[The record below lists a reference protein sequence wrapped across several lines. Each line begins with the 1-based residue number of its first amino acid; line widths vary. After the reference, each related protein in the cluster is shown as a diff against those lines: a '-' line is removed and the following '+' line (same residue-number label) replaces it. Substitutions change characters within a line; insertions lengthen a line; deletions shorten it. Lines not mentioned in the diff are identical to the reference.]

1 MQWLVDYLTSGF
13 VSLLG
18 ENDLVEIWAPW
29 VSRWLVT
36 FLILVLAWLMNHL
49 AKGFMLRFLRFCIK
63 NSKTQWDDKLVQRN
77 LFHRL
82 SHLAPI
88 IVISFFLPQIWVG
101 HPTAEGLIDAF
112 SQIYTMLVV
121 LLVVQA
127 LLDAFHDVY
136 RTFEWSKQVP
146 IYSFIQAIKLIVYMV
161 GGVFIVAKLMGKD
174 PSVIFGSLGALT
186 AVLML
191 VFKDSILGFAAGI
204 HLTTNKMLSLGD
216 WLEMPKY
223 GADGDVIEI
232 GLTTVKVQNFDKTIT
247 TIPTY
252 TLISDAFKNWRGMS
266 ESPGRRIK
274 RSILIDLHSIRFCDE
289 ALLESL
295 ASIQAISGYIREK
308 QKEVQAFNQQLVTG
322 GSDHPANGR
331 RLTNIGT
338 FRAYLVA
345 FLRQHPLINQE
356 MTLLVRQLEPTPRG
370 LPLQI
375 YVFSSDKRWVEYEGI
390 VSDLFD
396 HILSVMK
403 EFDLRAYQEPSG
415 LDFRQGLAREQDDS
429 VPQLELV

>member
-18 ENDLVEIWAPW
+18 ENDLVEIWTPW

-415 LDFRQGLAREQDDS
+415 LDFRQGLAR
-429 VPQLELV
+429 

>member
-1 MQWLVDYLTSGF
+1 MQWLVDYLTSAF

-36 FLILVLAWLMNHL
+36 LLILVLAWLMNHL
-49 AKGFMLRFLRFCIK
+49 AKGFMLRFLRFCIR

-101 HPTAEGLIDAF
+101 HPTAAGLIDAF
-112 SQIYTMLVV
+112 SQIYIMLVV

-161 GGVFIVAKLMGKD
+161 GAVFIVAKLMGKD

-274 RSILIDLHSIRFCDE
+274 RSILIDLNSIRFCDE

-308 QKEVQAFNQQLVTG
+308 QKEVQDFNQQLDTG

-356 MTLLVRQLEPTPRG
+356 MTLLVRQLEPTARG
-370 LPLQI
+370 LPLQV
-375 YVFSSDKRWVEYEGI
+375 YVFASDKRWVEYEGI

-415 LDFRQGLAREQDDS
+415 LDFRQGLAR
-429 VPQLELV
+429 

>member
-1 MQWLVDYLTSGF
+1 MQWLVDYLTSAF

-101 HPTAEGLIDAF
+101 HPTAVGLIDAF

-161 GGVFIVAKLMGKD
+161 GAVFIVAKLMGKD

-247 TIPTY
+247 TLPTY

-274 RSILIDLHSIRFCDE
+274 RSILIDLNSIRFCDE
-289 ALLESL
+289 ALLDRL

-308 QKEVQAFNQQLVTG
+308 QKEVQAFNQQLDTG

-415 LDFRQGLAREQDDS
+415 FDFRQSLAR
-429 VPQLELV
+429 

>member
-1 MQWLVDYLTSGF
+1 MQWFVDYLTSAF

-36 FLILVLAWLMNHL
+36 FFTLGLAWLMNHL
-49 AKGFMLRFLRFCIK
+49 AKGLMLRFLRFCIR
-63 NSKTQWDDKLVQRN
+63 NTQTKWDDKLVHRN
-77 LFHRL
+77 FFHRL

-88 IVISFFLPQIWVG
+88 IVISVFLPQVWMGI
-101 HPTAEGLIDAF
+101 PTALGLVDAL
-112 SQIYTMLVV
+112 SQIYIMLVV

-146 IYSFIQAIKLIVYMV
+146 IYSFIQAIKLIIYMV
-161 GGVFIVAKLMGKD
+161 GAVFIVAKLMGKD

-266 ESPGRRIK
+266 ESTGRRIK
-274 RSILIDLHSIRFCDE
+274 RSILIDLNSIRFCDE
-289 ALLESL
+289 ALLERL
-295 ASIQAISGYIREK
+295 AMIQAIAGYIREK
-308 QKEVQAFNQQLVTG
+308 QAEVQAFNQQLEAG
-322 GSDHPANGR
+322 ESDHPANGR

-345 FLRQHPLINQE
+345 FLRKHPLINQE
-356 MTLLVRQLEPTPRG
+356 MTLLVRQLEPTPHG

-375 YVFSSDKRWVEYEGI
+375 YVFSSDKRWIEYEGI

-403 EFDLRAYQEPSG
+403 EFDLKAYQEPSG
-415 LDFRQGLAREQDDS
+415 FDFRKGLGR
-429 VPQLELV
+429 

>member
-1 MQWLVDYLTSGF
+1 MQWLVDYLTSASL
-13 VSLLG
+13 SLLG

-36 FLILVLAWLMNHL
+36 FLILVLAWLMNYL
-49 AKGFMLRFLRFCIK
+49 AKGFLLRFLRFCIK
-63 NSKTQWDDKLVQRN
+63 NSKTQWDDKLIQRN

-274 RSILIDLHSIRFCDE
+274 RSILIDLNSIRFCDE

-308 QKEVQAFNQQLVTG
+308 QKEVQAFNQQLNTG

-415 LDFRQGLAREQDDS
+415 LDFHQGLAR
-429 VPQLELV
+429 

>member
-1 MQWLVDYLTSGF
+1 MQWLVDYLTSAF

-18 ENDLVEIWAPW
+18 EKDLVEIWAPW
-29 VSRWLVT
+29 ISRWLVT

-101 HPTAEGLIDAF
+101 HPTAVGLIDAF
-112 SQIYTMLVV
+112 SQIYIMLVV
-121 LLVVQA
+121 LLVLQA

-274 RSILIDLHSIRFCDE
+274 RSILIDLNSIRFCDE
-289 ALLESL
+289 ALLERL

-308 QKEVQAFNQQLVTG
+308 QKEVQAFNQQLVSG
-322 GSDHPANGR
+322 GSNHPANGR

-396 HILSVMK
+396 HILSVLK
-403 EFDLRAYQEPSG
+403 EFDLRAYQEPAG
-415 LDFRQGLAREQDDS
+415 LDFRQGLAR
-429 VPQLELV
+429 

>member
-308 QKEVQAFNQQLVTG
+308 QKEVQAFNQQLVAG
-322 GSDHPANGR
+322 GSEHPANGR

-415 LDFRQGLAREQDDS
+415 LDFRQGLAR
-429 VPQLELV
+429 

>member
-49 AKGFMLRFLRFCIK
+49 AKEFMLRFLRFCIK

-415 LDFRQGLAREQDDS
+415 LDFRQGLAR
-429 VPQLELV
+429 

>member
-136 RTFEWSKQVP
+136 RTFEWSKKVP

-415 LDFRQGLAREQDDS
+415 LDFRQGLAR
-429 VPQLELV
+429 

>member
-1 MQWLVDYLTSGF
+1 MQWLVDYLTSAF

-101 HPTAEGLIDAF
+101 HPTAVGLIDAF

-247 TIPTY
+247 TLPTY

-266 ESPGRRIK
+266 DSPGRRIK

-289 ALLESL
+289 ALLDRL

-308 QKEVQAFNQQLVTG
+308 QKEVQAFNEQLDTG

-415 LDFRQGLAREQDDS
+415 FDFRQSLAR
-429 VPQLELV
+429 

>member
-36 FLILVLAWLMNHL
+36 FLILVLAWLMNYL

-415 LDFRQGLAREQDDS
+415 LDFRQGLAR
-429 VPQLELV
+429 

>member
-1 MQWLVDYLTSGF
+1 

-322 GSDHPANGR
+322 GSEHPANGR

-415 LDFRQGLAREQDDS
+415 LDFRQGLAR
-429 VPQLELV
+429 

>member
-1 MQWLVDYLTSGF
+1 MQWLVDYLTSAF

-29 VSRWLVT
+29 ISRWLVT

-49 AKGFMLRFLRFCIK
+49 SKGFMLRFLRFCIK

-88 IVISFFLPQIWVG
+88 IVISFFLPQVWVG

-112 SQIYTMLVV
+112 IQIYTMLVV
-121 LLVVQA
+121 LFVLQA

-161 GGVFIVAKLMGKD
+161 GAVFILAKLMGKD

-274 RSILIDLHSIRFCDE
+274 RSILIDLNSIRFCDE
-289 ALLESL
+289 ALLERL

-308 QKEVQAFNQQLVTG
+308 QKEVQAYNQQLDTG
-322 GSDHPANGR
+322 GSNHPANGR

-415 LDFRQGLAREQDDS
+415 LDFRQGLAR
-429 VPQLELV
+429 

>member
-1 MQWLVDYLTSGF
+1 MQWLVDYLTSAS

-308 QKEVQAFNQQLVTG
+308 QKEVQAFNQQLDTG

-415 LDFRQGLAREQDDS
+415 FDFRQSLAR
-429 VPQLELV
+429 

>member
-1 MQWLVDYLTSGF
+1 MQWLVDYLTSAF

-146 IYSFIQAIKLIVYMV
+146 IYSFIQAIKLVVYMV
-161 GGVFIVAKLMGKD
+161 GAVFIVAKLMGKD

-274 RSILIDLHSIRFCDE
+274 RSILIDLNSIRFCDE

-308 QKEVQAFNQQLVTG
+308 QKEVQAFNQQLDTG

-415 LDFRQGLAREQDDS
+415 LDFRQGLAR
-429 VPQLELV
+429 

>member
-161 GGVFIVAKLMGKD
+161 GWVFIVAKLMGKD

-415 LDFRQGLAREQDDS
+415 LDFRQGLAR
-429 VPQLELV
+429 

>member
-49 AKGFMLRFLRFCIK
+49 AKGFILRFLRFCIK

-322 GSDHPANGR
+322 GSEHPANGR

-415 LDFRQGLAREQDDS
+415 LDFRQGLAR
-429 VPQLELV
+429 

>member
-101 HPTAEGLIDAF
+101 HPKAEGLIDAF

-415 LDFRQGLAREQDDS
+415 LDFRQGLAR
-429 VPQLELV
+429 

>member
-1 MQWLVDYLTSGF
+1 MQWLVDYSTSAF

-18 ENDLVEIWAPW
+18 EKDLVEIWAPW
-29 VSRWLVT
+29 ISRWLVT

-88 IVISFFLPQIWVG
+88 IVLSFFLPQVWMG

-161 GGVFIVAKLMGKD
+161 GAVFILAKLMGKD

-274 RSILIDLHSIRFCDE
+274 RSILIDLNSIRFCDE
-289 ALLESL
+289 ALLERL

-308 QKEVQAFNQQLVTG
+308 QKEVQAFNQQLVSG
-322 GSDHPANGR
+322 GSNHPANGR

-415 LDFRQGLAREQDDS
+415 LDFRQGLAR
-429 VPQLELV
+429 

>member
-1 MQWLVDYLTSGF
+1 MQWLVDYLTSAF

-36 FLILVLAWLMNHL
+36 FLILGLAWLMNHL
-49 AKGFMLRFLRFCIK
+49 AKGFLLRFLRFCIK

-415 LDFRQGLAREQDDS
+415 FDFRQSLAR
-429 VPQLELV
+429 

>member
-308 QKEVQAFNQQLVTG
+308 QKEVQAFNQQLVAG

-415 LDFRQGLAREQDDS
+415 LDFHQGLAR
-429 VPQLELV
+429 

>member
-1 MQWLVDYLTSGF
+1 MQWLVDYLTSAF

-18 ENDLVEIWAPW
+18 ENDLVKIWAPL

-266 ESPGRRIK
+266 DSPGRRIK
-274 RSILIDLHSIRFCDE
+274 RSILIDLNSIRFCDE
-289 ALLESL
+289 ALLESF

-308 QKEVQAFNQQLVTG
+308 QKEVQAFNQQLDTG

-375 YVFSSDKRWVEYEGI
+375 YVFSSDKRWVEYESI

-415 LDFRQGLAREQDDS
+415 LDFRQGLAR
-429 VPQLELV
+429 

>member
-161 GGVFIVAKLMGKD
+161 GAVFIVAKLMGKD

-415 LDFRQGLAREQDDS
+415 LDFRQGLAR
-429 VPQLELV
+429 

>member
-29 VSRWLVT
+29 TSRWLVT

-88 IVISFFLPQIWVG
+88 IVLSFFLPQVWMG

-161 GGVFIVAKLMGKD
+161 GAVFILAKLMGKD

-274 RSILIDLHSIRFCDE
+274 RSILIDLNSIRFCDE
-289 ALLESL
+289 ALLERL

-308 QKEVQAFNQQLVTG
+308 QKEVQAFNQQLDTG

-396 HILSVMK
+396 HILSVLK
-403 EFDLRAYQEPSG
+403 EFDLRAYQEPAG
-415 LDFRQGLAREQDDS
+415 LDFRQGLAR
-429 VPQLELV
+429 

>member
-49 AKGFMLRFLRFCIK
+49 AKGFILRFLRFCIK

-274 RSILIDLHSIRFCDE
+274 RSILIDLNSIRFCDE

-308 QKEVQAFNQQLVTG
+308 QKEVQAFNQQLNTG

-415 LDFRQGLAREQDDS
+415 LDFRQGLAR
-429 VPQLELV
+429 

>member
-1 MQWLVDYLTSGF
+1 
-13 VSLLG
+13 
-18 ENDLVEIWAPW
+18 
-29 VSRWLVT
+29 
-36 FLILVLAWLMNHL
+36 
-49 AKGFMLRFLRFCIK
+49 MLRFLRFCIK

-161 GGVFIVAKLMGKD
+161 GAVFIVAKLMGKD

-274 RSILIDLHSIRFCDE
+274 RSILIDLNSIRFCDE

-308 QKEVQAFNQQLVTG
+308 QKEVQAFNQQLDTG

-415 LDFRQGLAREQDDS
+415 FDFRQRLAR
-429 VPQLELV
+429 

>member
-29 VSRWLVT
+29 TSRWLVT

-49 AKGFMLRFLRFCIK
+49 AKGFILRFLRFCIK

-88 IVISFFLPQIWVG
+88 IVISFFLPQVWMG

-161 GGVFIVAKLMGKD
+161 GAVFILAKLMGKD

-322 GSDHPANGR
+322 GSEHPANGR

-415 LDFRQGLAREQDDS
+415 LDFRQGLAR
-429 VPQLELV
+429 

>member
-101 HPTAEGLIDAF
+101 HPTAVGLIDAF
-112 SQIYTMLVV
+112 SQIYIMLVV
-121 LLVVQA
+121 LFVLQA

-274 RSILIDLHSIRFCDE
+274 RSILIDLNSIRFCDE

-308 QKEVQAFNQQLVTG
+308 QTELQAFNQQLVTG

-415 LDFRQGLAREQDDS
+415 LDFRQGLAR
-429 VPQLELV
+429 

>member
-1 MQWLVDYLTSGF
+1 MQWLVDYLTSAF

-101 HPTAEGLIDAF
+101 HPTAVGLIDAF

-161 GGVFIVAKLMGKD
+161 GAVFIVAKLMGKD

-247 TIPTY
+247 TLPTY

-274 RSILIDLHSIRFCDE
+274 RSILIDLNSIRFCDE
-289 ALLESL
+289 ALLDRL

-308 QKEVQAFNQQLVTG
+308 QKEVQAFNQQLDTG

-415 LDFRQGLAREQDDS
+415 FDFRQSLPR
-429 VPQLELV
+429 

>member
-101 HPTAEGLIDAF
+101 HPTAVGLVDAF
-112 SQIYTMLVV
+112 SQIYIMLVV
-121 LLVVQA
+121 LLVLQA

-274 RSILIDLHSIRFCDE
+274 RSILIDLNSIRFCDE

-415 LDFRQGLAREQDDS
+415 LDFHQGLAR
-429 VPQLELV
+429 

>member
-1 MQWLVDYLTSGF
+1 
-13 VSLLG
+13 
-18 ENDLVEIWAPW
+18 
-29 VSRWLVT
+29 
-36 FLILVLAWLMNHL
+36 
-49 AKGFMLRFLRFCIK
+49 
-63 NSKTQWDDKLVQRN
+63 
-77 LFHRL
+77 
-82 SHLAPI
+82 
-88 IVISFFLPQIWVG
+88 
-101 HPTAEGLIDAF
+101 
-112 SQIYTMLVV
+112 
-121 LLVVQA
+121 
-127 LLDAFHDVY
+127 
-136 RTFEWSKQVP
+136 
-146 IYSFIQAIKLIVYMV
+146 
-161 GGVFIVAKLMGKD
+161 
-174 PSVIFGSLGALT
+174 
-186 AVLML
+186 
-191 VFKDSILGFAAGI
+191 LGFAAGI

-308 QKEVQAFNQQLVTG
+308 QKEVQAFNQQLVAG

-415 LDFRQGLAREQDDS
+415 LDFRQGLAR
-429 VPQLELV
+429 

>member
-36 FLILVLAWLMNHL
+36 FLILVLALLMNHL
-49 AKGFMLRFLRFCIK
+49 AKRFMLRFLRFCIK

-161 GGVFIVAKLMGKD
+161 GAVFIVAKLMGKD

-415 LDFRQGLAREQDDS
+415 LDFRQGLAR
-429 VPQLELV
+429 

>member
-101 HPTAEGLIDAF
+101 HPTAVGLIDAF
-112 SQIYTMLVV
+112 SQIYIMLVV

-308 QKEVQAFNQQLVTG
+308 QKEVQVFNQQLVAG

-415 LDFRQGLAREQDDS
+415 LDFRQGLAR
-429 VPQLELV
+429 

>member
-1 MQWLVDYLTSGF
+1 MQWFVDYLTSAF

-36 FLILVLAWLMNHL
+36 FFTLGLAWLMNHL
-49 AKGFMLRFLRFCIK
+49 AKGFMLRFLRFCIR
-63 NSKTQWDDKLVQRN
+63 NTQTKWDDKLVHRN
-77 LFHRL
+77 FFHRL

-88 IVISFFLPQIWVG
+88 IVISGFLPQVWIG
-101 HPTAEGLIDAF
+101 YPTALGLVDAL
-112 SQIYTMLVV
+112 SQIYIMLVV

-146 IYSFIQAIKLIVYMV
+146 IYSFIQAIKLITYMV
-161 GGVFIVAKLMGKD
+161 GAVFIVAKLMGKD

-266 ESPGRRIK
+266 ESTGRRIK
-274 RSILIDLHSIRFCDE
+274 RSILIDLNSIRFCDE
-289 ALLESL
+289 ALLERL
-295 ASIQAISGYIREK
+295 AMIQAIAGYIREK
-308 QKEVQAFNQQLVTG
+308 QAEVQAFNQQLEAG
-322 GSDHPANGR
+322 ESDHPANGR

-345 FLRQHPLINQE
+345 FLRKHPLINQE
-356 MTLLVRQLEPTPRG
+356 MTLLVRQLEPTPHG

-375 YVFSSDKRWVEYEGI
+375 YVFSSDKRWIEYEGI

-403 EFDLRAYQEPSG
+403 EFDLKAYQEPSG
-415 LDFRQGLAREQDDS
+415 FDFRKGLGR
-429 VPQLELV
+429 

>member
-1 MQWLVDYLTSGF
+1 MQWLVDYLTSAF

-161 GGVFIVAKLMGKD
+161 GAVFIVAKLMGKD
-174 PSVIFGSLGALT
+174 QSVIFGSLGALT

-274 RSILIDLHSIRFCDE
+274 RSILIDLNSIRFCDE

-308 QKEVQAFNQQLVTG
+308 QKEVQAFNQQLDTG

-375 YVFSSDKRWVEYEGI
+375 YVFSSDKRWIEYEGI

-415 LDFRQGLAREQDDS
+415 FDFRQSLAR
-429 VPQLELV
+429 

>member
-29 VSRWLVT
+29 TSRWLVT

-88 IVISFFLPQIWVG
+88 IVISFFLPQVWMG

-161 GGVFIVAKLMGKD
+161 GAVFILAKLMGKD

-274 RSILIDLHSIRFCDE
+274 RSILIDLNSIRFCDE

-308 QKEVQAFNQQLVTG
+308 QKEVQAYNQQLDKG
-322 GSDHPANGR
+322 GSNHPANGR

-415 LDFRQGLAREQDDS
+415 LDFRQGLAR
-429 VPQLELV
+429 

>member
-1 MQWLVDYLTSGF
+1 MQWLVDYLTSAF

-161 GGVFIVAKLMGKD
+161 GAVFIVAKLMGKD

-415 LDFRQGLAREQDDS
+415 LDFRQGLAR
-429 VPQLELV
+429 